1 MKKMLLTLAVASVLQ
16 LAHAQ
21 KSAYTVMPD
30 RLFSQG
36 KEMFLDKNYVGCQN
50 TLEEFKRLS
59 KDDKLIQ
66 EADYMLVSSLFYRG
80 KADAGTKLKEYLDEY
95 PETYHR
101 NQICFFIGTTHFNEK
116 DWRRAFYWFSQSDMD
131 YLTVDEQEDY
141 SYRMAYSC
149 LQNGERAEAKRL
161 FGLLSRNSS
170 KYAEPASYYLAY
182 ANFQDGEYNQAL
194 PVFRRLKNRPEYK
207 ETVTFFLIQSAFLQG
222 DLNET
227 IAEGQ
232 DYLSSYPNSEN
243 STEVYRLLGNSY
255 YRLGNTSGAIRNYE
269 RYLQGTT
276 SAPFRDDMYQLAE
289 AYYQTDD
296 YRNAVNAL
304 KNVASTTDKLGQAG
318 QMLLGQSY
326 LKLNDTQNA
335 VMAFSAAARS
345 EFDRSISEEALY
357 NYVMIRN
364 RDGGSA
370 FGEAIT
376 ASQRFIAEYPASKYI
391 NDVNNALAATLLSSK
406 NYSTAL
412 AAINSIASP
421 GRPILD
427 AKQVILYQLG
437 VQNFIDRKY
446 DLAARDFNA
455 AIDMGS
461 YNTQARN
468 EAYFWRGEIAYR
480 SGDYR
485 TAARDFNTYLSQA
498 SSSGKNHALAL
509 YNLGYTSF
517 QMRDYTKALADFRKY
532 VSAETNRQSPNYS
545 DALNRIGDCYLF
557 SRNFSEAERAYT
569 QAANANPANADYS
582 DFQKAFVL
590 GLQRNYNGKVNALN
604 NMMANY
610 PDSKYYGD
618 ALYEKSRALVM
629 LNRDSEAIA
638 ALEKLLKDY
647 PKSNLAQKA
656 GIQLGQLYF
665 NNNNPQKS
673 IAAYK
678 QVVASYP
685 NSEEARTAVQSLEGV
700 YKDMNDISS
709 YAAYVNSLGRGTI
722 LSASRQD
729 SLTYLAAESVYMRGR
744 KEESKA
750 SFNTYLQSYP
760 NGVFSS
766 DARFY
771 LGNMAFEA
779 KDFDTALNN
788 FREVI
793 NSNNPKYMD
802 NSLILASGIE
812 FDRKNYAAAYAA
824 YEHLSLVASNSESKD
839 VAELGMLRCAY
850 LMKKDNEV
858 IAAANKI
865 LRGSNVSATV
875 ANEARFYRG
884 QSLINVGRTNE
895 AITDL
900 QVVAKD
906 TRTATGAEAQFLIAE
921 AHYKAKSYDSAEK
934 QVQAFMKE
942 GTPHEYWMARAVIVL
957 SDVYAAKGDSFSAR
971 QYLEGLRANY
981 KGSEADIAT
990 MISERL
996 SALK

>member
-1 MKKMLLTLAVASVLQ
+1 MKRMLLTLAVAFVLQ

-21 KSAYTVMPD
+21 KSAYMAMPD

-36 KEMFLDKNYVGCQN
+36 KEMYLDKNYVGCQN

-66 EADYMLVSSLFYRG
+66 EADYMIVSSLFYQG
-80 KADAGTKLKEYLDEY
+80 KAGSQIRLKDYLDEY
-95 PETYHR
+95 PDTYHR
-101 NQICFFIGTTHFNEK
+101 NQIYFFIGTTSFNEK
-116 DWRRAFYWFSQSDMD
+116 DWKRVIYWFSKADMD

-149 LQNGERAEAKRL
+149 LQNGERTEAKRL
-161 FGLLSRNSS
+161 FGILTRNSN

-194 PVFRRLKNRPEYK
+194 PIFRKLKNRPEYK
-207 ETVTFFLIQSAFLQG
+207 ETATFFLIQSAFLQG
-222 DLNET
+222 NLNET
-227 IAEGQ
+227 ITEGQ
-232 DYLSSYPNSEN
+232 DYLSSYPGSEN

-255 YRLGNTSGAIRNYE
+255 YRLGNTSNAIRSYE
-269 RYLQGTT
+269 KYMQGT

-289 AYYQTDD
+289 AYYQTGD
-296 YRNAVNAL
+296 YSNAVSAL

-335 VMAFSAAARS
+335 VMAFDAAARS

-376 ASQRFIAEYPASKYI
+376 ASQRFLTEYPGSKYTD
-391 NDVNNALAATLLSSK
+391 DVNSALATTLLSSK

-412 AAINSIASP
+412 AAINNIKSP
-421 GRPILD
+421 GRQILD

-446 DLAARDFNA
+446 DLAASDFNA
-455 AIDMGS
+455 AINMGS

-468 EAYFWRGEIAYR
+468 ESYFWRGEIAYR
-480 SGDYR
+480 SENYQ
-485 TAARDFNTYLSQA
+485 TAARDFNTYVAQV
-498 SSSGKNHALAL
+498 SSSGQNYALAL

-517 QMRDYTKALADFRKY
+517 QAKDYSKALADFRKY

-557 SRNFSEAERAYT
+557 NRNFTEAEKSYS
-569 QAANANPANADYS
+569 QAANANPTNADYS

-590 GLQRNYNGKVNALN
+590 GLQRNYNGKVSALN
-604 NMMANY
+604 NMMAKY
-610 PDSKYYGD
+610 PDSQYYDD

-629 LNRDSEAIA
+629 LNKESEAITS
-638 ALEKLLKDY
+638 LEKLLKDY

-656 GIQLGQLYF
+656 GVQLGQLYF
-665 NNNNPQKS
+665 NTNNPQKS

-678 QVVASYP
+678 QVVSNYP
-685 NSEEARTAVQSLEGV
+685 NSEEARTAVQSMEGV

-709 YAAYVNSLGRGTI
+709 YASYVNSLGKGTI

-729 SLTYLAAESVYMRGR
+729 SLTYLAAENVYMKGR
-744 KEESKA
+744 KDESKTA
-750 SFNTYLQSYP
+750 FNKYLQSYP

-788 FREVI
+788 FKEVI

-802 NSLILASGIE
+802 NALIIASGIE
-812 FDRKNYAAAYAA
+812 FDRKNYDAAYAA
-824 YEHLSLVASNSESKD
+824 YEHLSLIASNSENKD
-839 VAELGMLRCAY
+839 IAELGMLRCAY

-865 LRGSNVSATV
+865 LKGAKVTPAV
-875 ANEARFYRG
+875 ANEAKFYRG
-884 QSLINVGRTNE
+884 QSLKNLGRNNE

-900 QVVAKD
+900 QAVAKD

-921 AHYKAKSYDSAEK
+921 AYYKAKSYDNAEK
-934 QVQAFMKE
+934 QVQSFMKE
-942 GTPHEYWMARAVIVL
+942 GTPHQYWMARAIIVL
-957 SDVYAAKGDSFSAR
+957 SDVYAAKNDKFSAR
-971 QYLEGLRANY
+971 QYLESLQANY
-981 KGSEADIAT
+981 KGGEADIAT